1 MKNKY
6 LPSLVTGFGAA
17 VLVSVP
23 WVRTIGCCVIIPLAS
38 LYALILHIKLN
49 NGELPIKTSMAI
61 LFGLMTGLWAA
72 FFSAMFETIITFVTH
87 TNDFVQ
93 GLPAME
99 SMLRSSRFAPSFSGI
114 FDQMLRIYHSMA
126 NDIRLYGFSPIYT
139 FTVLA
144 GNVIVDSIFG
154 MIGGVLGMTFLNKR
168 STIGK

>member
-23 WVRTIGCCVIIPLAS
+23 WVRTVGCCIIVPLAS
-38 LYALILHIKLN
+38 LYALMLHIKLN
-49 NGELPIKTSMAI
+49 KGEMPIKTSLAI

-72 FFSAMFETIITFVTH
+72 FFSALVETIITFVIH
-87 TNDFVQ
+87 SNDFVQ

-99 SMLRSSRFAPSFSGI
+99 NMLRNSKFVTSFGGL
-114 FDQMLRIYHSMA
+114 FDQMIKIYHSMA

-139 FTVLA
+139 VTVLV
-144 GNVIVDSIFG
+144 GNVIVDSVFG
-154 MIGGVLGMTFLNKR
+154 MLGGVLGMTYLNNR
-168 STIGK
+168 SKTVK

>member
-23 WVRTIGCCVIIPLAS
+23 WIRTIGCCIVIPFAS
-38 LYALILHIKLN
+38 VYALMLHIKLN
-49 NGELPIKTSMAI
+49 DGEIPIKTSLAI

-72 FFSAMFETIITFVTH
+72 FFSAMFETIITFVAH
-87 TNDFVQ
+87 SNDFVK

-99 SMLRSSRFAPSFSGI
+99 NMLRTSKFNSSFGGI
-114 FDQMLRIYHSMA
+114 FDQMIRIYHSMA
-126 NDIRLYGFSPIYT
+126 KDISLYGFSPIYT

-154 MIGGVLGMTFLNKR
+154 MLGGVLGMTYLNKR
-168 STIGK
+168 SSINK

>member
-23 WVRTIGCCVIIPLAS
+23 WIRTVGCCIIIPFAT
-38 LYALILHIKLN
+38 LYALMLHIKLN
-49 NGELPIKTSMAI
+49 GGELPIKTSMAI

-72 FFSAMFETIITFVTH
+72 FFSAMFETIITFFTH

-93 GLPAME
+93 GLPQME
-99 SMLRSSRFAPSFSGI
+99 SMLRGSRFAPSFSGI

-126 NDIRLYGFSPIYT
+126 KDIQLYGFSPIYT

-144 GNVIVDSIFG
+144 GNIIVDSIFG
-154 MIGGVLGMTFLNKR
+154 MLGGILGKSYLNKR